1 MPADEESRNGTD
13 ACLDH
18 DCTLREAGGGCRL
31 LEGVSPPELV
41 AFVRSRSRDE
51 RRAARC
57 VHWGR
62 ALLPCLKQLR
72 WSPQERMDRGE
83 ALSEL
88 WLLVHRVAAARG
100 DRRISL
106 SYLVRSARNWVV
118 DRRRKSGGRL
128 RCGNCRCFLPSS
140 AFCGRQGSP
149 YWNGIGPRQDPR
161 ALDPPCDSF
170 QWIWAGVGRVDS
182 GDAAARAGGPSDA
195 ERVERALV
203 TLAEQD
209 PEGARLLRESG
220 LEGRPAV
227 ALARERGWG
236 TKRVRRTLARVR
248 ERLRAIYEDL

>member
-88 WLLVHRVAAARG
+88 WLLVHRDLADLPR
-100 DRRISL
+100 
-106 SYLVRSARNWVV
+106 VRAVV
-118 DRRRKSGGRL
+118 DWL
-128 RCGNCRCFLPSS
+128 V
-140 AFCGRQGSP
+140 
-149 YWNGIGPRQDPR
+149 GI
-161 ALDPPCDSF
+161 F
-170 QWIWAGVGRVDS
+170 
-182 GDAAARAGGPSDA
+182 
-195 ERVERALV
+195 
-203 TLAEQD
+203 
-209 PEGARLLRESG
+209 
-220 LEGRPAV
+220 
-227 ALARERGWG
+227 RG
-236 TKRVRRTLARVR
+236 
-248 ERLRAIYEDL
+248 